1 MRILM
6 LSGMTEGTGNATAA
20 RRIGG
25 HLLHAGHDVRYIP
38 LQDQPPTS
46 GVQEESSAWNA
57 EHSMGIHMTKSGEYL
72 QAIGLPY
79 TVIAGGTDL
88 NVDIL
93 QEQKRVEIVRTLER
107 ATHIVVRSP
116 VLKKKAASLIP
127 TSQRIVTIP
136 QATNVHPSA
145 YSIRKALKLSRD
157 SLLFLLV
164 ASLRHVKDPIFL
176 VPAFLEWHRRNPR
189 IHLAIAGP
197 ALEENIAHA
206 IQERCSTHPSLHYLG
221 VLQSSDLHAAIRD
234 STALINSSLSEGC
247 SNAILEAMT
256 LGTPVIARRNEGN
269 SAIITEEE
277 TGLLFET
284 PEEFLE
290 KAEKLMTNP
299 TLISSLTLNAM
310 HFIDLHHNIA
320 TERRMYQTL
329 FSAT

>member
-20 RRIGG
+20 QRIGG
-25 HLLHAGHDVRYIP
+25 HLLHAGHEVRYIP

-57 EHSMGIHMTKSGEYL
+57 EHSMGIHITKSGKYL

-88 NVDIL
+88 NIDVL
-93 QEQKRVEIVRTLER
+93 QEQKRREIIRTMEQAL
-107 ATHIVVRSP
+107 HIVVRSP
-116 VLKKKAASLIP
+116 VLQKKAASLIP

-136 QATNVHPSA
+136 QATNVHPSS

-164 ASLRHVKDPIFL
+164 ASLRKVKDPFFL
-176 VPAFLEWHRRNPR
+176 IPAFQEWLQRDPR

-197 ALEENIAHA
+197 PLEEDITQAV
-206 IQERCSTHPSLHYLG
+206 QESCNTHPSLHYLG
-221 VLQSSDLHAAIRD
+221 VLPAPDLHAAIRESD
-234 STALINSSLSEGC
+234 VLVNSSLNEGC
-247 SNAILEAMT
+247 SNAILEAMA
-256 LGTPVIARRNEGN
+256 LGTPVVARTNEGN
-269 SAIITEEE
+269 AAIIRDGE
-277 TGLLFET
+277 TGLLFSN
-284 PEEFLE
+284 PDEFLE
-290 KAEKLMTNP
+290 KAERLITNP
-299 TLISSLTLNAM
+299 TLTSSLTVNAM
-310 HFIDLHHNIA
+310 RLIDLHHSIA

-329 FSAT
+329 FQL